1 MLSADGN
8 RHGKSLQDVN
18 FRGTSSALNF
28 NHVMVLLGAA
38 IVGGVL
44 NALAGGGSF
53 ITFPTLLFIRVPP
66 VEANATNTVG
76 MWTGLLASGGAY
88 LHKLHAP
95 RRLLMALVIT
105 SILGGLSGGL
115 LLLKTPQHTFLHLVP
130 WLLLGGTLLF
140 MFGNQLRRVGS
151 ARMDL
156 DGLNDS
162 STALA
167 LACAFE
173 FLVGV
178 YGGYFGAGI
187 GFMNLGMLSL
197 LGMREVHA
205 MNALRTLLAVTI
217 NVAAVAAFIVA
228 GAVWWRYCV
237 VMIVGALLGGWFGA
251 RYAQRADPRKIRYF
265 IITLGLSMSL
275 YFFVTVYAKK

>member
-1 MLSADGN
+1 M
-8 RHGKSLQDVN
+8 V
-18 FRGTSSALNF
+18 
-28 NHVMVLLGAA
+28 VLLCAA
-38 IVGGVL
+38 TVGGVL

-66 VEANATNTVG
+66 VEANATNTVA
-76 MWTGLLASGGAY
+76 MWTGLVASGSAY
-88 LHKLHAP
+88 VHKLSVP
-95 RRLLMALVIT
+95 RRLLIALVVT
-105 SILGGLSGGL
+105 SIVGGLAGGL

-140 MFGNQLRRVGS
+140 MFGNRLRKLGS
-151 ARMDL
+151 ARSTL
-156 DGLNDS
+156 DEGRDTTW
-162 STALA
+162 TALA

-217 NVAAVAAFIVA
+217 NVAAVATFIVA
-228 GAVWWRYCV
+228 GAVWWKYCV
-237 VMIVGALLGGWFGA
+237 VMIAGALLGGWFGA
-251 RYAQRADPRKIRYF
+251 RYAQRADPQKIRYF
-265 IITLGLSMSL
+265 IITLGLSMSA
-275 YFFVTVYAKK
+275 YFFVSVYAKI

>member
-1 MLSADGN
+1 M
-8 RHGKSLQDVN
+8 
-18 FRGTSSALNF
+18 
-28 NHVMVLLGAA
+28 
-38 IVGGVL
+38 

-66 VEANATNTVG
+66 IEANATNTVG
-76 MWTGLLASGGAY
+76 MWTGLLASGSAY
-88 LHKLHAP
+88 LHKLDAP
-95 RRLLMALVIT
+95 RRLLVALVIT
-105 SILGGLSGGL
+105 SILGGLVGGL
-115 LLLKTPQHTFLHLVP
+115 LLLKTPQPTFLHLVP
-130 WLLLGGTLLF
+130 WLLLSGTLLF
-140 MFGNQLRRVGS
+140 IFGNRLRRLGGAHGKATAGPDKSWRAV
-151 ARMDL
+151 
-156 DGLNDS
+156 
-162 STALA
+162 ALA
-167 LACAFE
+167 SGFE
-173 FLVGV
+173 FLVGI

-205 MNALRTLLAVTI
+205 INALRTLLAVTI

-275 YFFVTVYAKK
+275 YFFITVYAKT